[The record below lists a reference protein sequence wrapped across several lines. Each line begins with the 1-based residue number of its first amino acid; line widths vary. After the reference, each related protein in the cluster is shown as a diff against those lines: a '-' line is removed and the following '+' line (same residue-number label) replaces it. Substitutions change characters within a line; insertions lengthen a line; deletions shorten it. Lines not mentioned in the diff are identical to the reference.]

1 MFKNL
6 TNKIKSRYSGKS
18 ISDELYKE
26 HLETEIKKLDSSSL
40 PNHIRN
46 KKLNKIKSYAD
57 ANKTDFSRKGEDI
70 ARKNRSHD
78 LGIVGASSIILQI
91 PNLNMNNENRKISKN
106 VQEGLNNVVNR

>member
-1 MFKNL
+1 MLKNL
-6 TNKIKSRYSGKS
+6 TNKFKSRYSGKS

-46 KKLNKIKSYAD
+46 KKLNKIRNNAD
-57 ANKTDFSRKGEDI
+57 ANISDFNRKGEDI

-78 LGIVGASSIILQI
+78 LGIVGASSIFLQI
-91 PNLNMNNENRKISKN
+91 PHLKKNDEHKTIPKN
-106 VQEGLNNVVNR
+106 VQNGLNSVVSR